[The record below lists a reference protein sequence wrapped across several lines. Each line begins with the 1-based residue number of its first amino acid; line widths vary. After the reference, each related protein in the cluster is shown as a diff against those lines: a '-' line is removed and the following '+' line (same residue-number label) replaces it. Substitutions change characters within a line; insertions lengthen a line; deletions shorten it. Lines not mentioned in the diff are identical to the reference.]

1 MKKGLLLGVVLVGLC
16 ARAQQEPI
24 IRQYMLNKTS
34 FNPAFAGQEES
45 VSLAG
50 VYSHQW
56 AGFTGAPHNIY
67 ARIDAP
73 VGKSNVALGLYV
85 YNESI
90 GSRSTT
96 SIAPQFAYRFK
107 LPKGRRL
114 VFGFQP
120 VIGIARE
127 NGSQLTTT
135 FDGDAQYKQDFTR
148 MTYNVGVGMAYYS
161 KNVWIGFS
169 VPQLI
174 QNRAAYNRQS
184 TKIQMASFNFNL
196 AMGYNIRVKKN
207 FSIEPSFLVRHSA
220 FTRFVM
226 DLNLNFKYKQI
237 FWAGV
242 FYRISSAYGL
252 MLGVQPAK
260 WLKLGYAGEVAQQMT
275 LLKNNYGTHE
285 VMLGFNIGTQGPRV
299 AQSPRF
305 F

>member
-1 MKKGLLLGVVLVGLC
+1 MKKLLLLFIGIAALQ
-16 ARAQQEPI
+16 ASAQQEPI

-34 FNPAFAGQEES
+34 FNPAFAGSEES

-56 AGFTGAPHNIY
+56 AGFDGAPHNVY
-67 ARIDAP
+67 ARADAP
-73 VGKSNVALGLYV
+73 IGKSNVALGLYV
-85 YNESI
+85 YNEMMSV
-90 GSRSTT
+90 RSTT

-107 LPKGRRL
+107 LRQGRRL
-114 VFGFQP
+114 VIGAQAM
-120 VIGIARE
+120 IGIARE

-135 FDGDAQYKQDFTR
+135 FDGDGVFKQDFTR

-161 KNVWIGFS
+161 KNVWISFA
-169 VPQLI
+169 VPQLL
-174 QNRAAYNRQS
+174 QNTASYDRKS
-184 TKIQMASFNFNL
+184 TKVQMASFNFNV
-196 AMGYNIRVKKN
+196 AMGYNICVKKN

-226 DLNLNFKYKQI
+226 DLNVNFKYKDI
-237 FWAGV
+237 FWVGP

-252 MLGVQPAK
+252 MLGVAPVK
-260 WLKLGYAGEVAQQMT
+260 WMKLGYAGEVAQEFH

-285 VMLGFNIGTQGPRV
+285 VMLGFNIGTQGAKV